1 MNQNF
6 KDARILIVDDQLPNI
21 EVLETMLEMQGYTN
35 VRSTL
40 DSREAVGIVKSYKPN
55 LLLLDLMMPHL
66 SGFDIMRQL
75 NEEGLNNGLMP
86 ILVLTADA
94 TPDAKKKALSEGASD
109 FLTKPFDLSE
119 VGLRI
124 KNLLYNVY
132 LLSQLQNQNEILE
145 HKVAERTAELI
156 VKNKELEEFSRHL
169 QTVSESEKK
178 DIARELHDDLG
189 QYLTGM
195 RMALAWVKKHVDDE
209 KSALEKKID
218 EVDGIL
224 TETVA
229 SFRRIHSSLHPA
241 MLEDLGLLATIEWY
255 IKSLEKFTKI
265 EIRVWSNMQNSELS
279 FRITLPLYRIVQE
292 TFTNI
297 LRYSKANKVS
307 LLLFE
312 NKGAINLR
320 INEDGVGFEVQKV
333 DTKLHHGILGM
344 KERVY
349 AINGLFEIHSTVGV
363 GTSTWVRI
371 PLGDS

>member
-1 MNQNF
+1 MKENL

-21 EVLETMLEMQGYTN
+21 EVLESMLEMTGYTN
-35 VRSTL
+35 IKSTT
-40 DSREAVGIVKSYKPN
+40 DSREAIDLIKEYKPN
-55 LLLLDLMMPHL
+55 LLLLDLMMPHV
-66 SGFDIMRQL
+66 SGFDIMKQL
-75 NEEGLNNGLMP
+75 KEEGLSSGLMP

-94 TPDAKKKALSEGASD
+94 TSEAKKKALSEGAHD

-124 KNLLYNVY
+124 KNLLFNVF
-132 LLSQLQNQNEILE
+132 LLSQLQNQNEVLE
-145 HKVAERTAELI
+145 TKVAERTAELSI
-156 VKNKELEEFSRHL
+156 KNKELEDFAHHL

-195 RMALAWVKKHVDDE
+195 RMALAWVKKHVEDE
-209 KSALEKKID
+209 KSALEKKLD

-241 MLEDLGLLATIEWY
+241 MLEDLGLYATIEWY

-265 EIRVWSNMQNSELS
+265 EIRLWSNMKDKELN
-279 FRITLPLYRIVQE
+279 FKITLPLYRIVQE

-297 LRYSKANKVS
+297 LRYSKATKVS
-307 LLLFE
+307 VLLFE
-312 NKGAINLR
+312 KNNRINIR
-320 INEDGVGFEVQKV
+320 INEDGVGFDVNGV

-349 AINGLFEIHSTVGV
+349 AINGIFDIHSTI
-363 GTSTWVRI
+363 GTGTTTSVKI
-371 PLGDS
+371 PIEE

>member
-1 MNQNF
+1 MKESL
-6 KDARILIVDDQLPNI
+6 KDARILIVDDQQPNI
-21 EVLETMLEMQGYTN
+21 EVLETMLLMTGYAN
-35 VRSTL
+35 VKSTTE
-40 DSREAVGIVKSYKPN
+40 SREAIELIKQYQPN
-55 LLLLDLMMPHL
+55 LLLLDLMMPNV
-66 SGFDIMRQL
+66 SGFDIMKQL
-75 NEEGLNNGLMP
+75 KDEGLHSGLMP

-94 TPDAKKKALSEGASD
+94 TSETKKRALSEGASD

-124 KNLLYNVY
+124 KNLLCNVY
-132 LLSQLQNQNEILE
+132 LLSQLQNQNEVLE
-145 HKVAERTAELI
+145 TKVAERTAELNI
-156 VKNKELEEFSRHL
+156 KNKELADFAQHL
-169 QTVSESEKK
+169 QTVSETEKK

-195 RMALAWVKKHVDDE
+195 RMALAWVKKHVGDE
-209 KSALEKKID
+209 KSALEKKLD

-241 MLEDLGLLATIEWY
+241 MLEDLGLFSTIEWY

-265 EIRVWSNMQNSELS
+265 EIRLWSNMKEMELD
-279 FRITLPLYRIVQE
+279 FKITLPLYRIVQE

-297 LRYSKANKVS
+297 LRYSKATKVS
-307 LLLFE
+307 VMLFE
-312 NKGAINLR
+312 KSNTIYLR
-320 INEDGVGFEVQKV
+320 INEDGIGFDVAGV

-349 AINGLFEIHSTVGV
+349 AINGVFDINSTIGT
-363 GTSTWVRI
+363 GTSTCLKI
-371 PLGDS
+371 PLNK